1 MIYQLPPVLAFLS
14 FLHSFSLRGSGS
26 VWIKVKVSVSIGA
39 VAVFLPCNRMLQ
51 WVIPLTA
58 LLSGWAL
65 STSHS
70 AVVSQSNEL
79 NQPNSTQLK
88 SSRVGWSQVNPPI
101 RCYNFILGLPALPS
115 FDRFSVGIESGWW
128 GQCRFERW
136 RLSWSWSWLLCC
148 SFKMGDM
155 LL

>member
-1 MIYQLPPVLAFLS
+1 MIYQLPPVLACPVLS
-14 FLHSFSLRGSGS
+14 FLHSIWVRVS
-26 VWIKVKVSVSIGA
+26 VLVKVCVSVSIGA

-79 NQPNSTQLK
+79 NQLNSTQLK

-128 GQCRFERW
+128 GQCRFERR